1 MPELLAVSVE
11 IWLLKTVAPGKVPA
25 AAAVGKTPVVP
36 GVHLTAAALRS
47 QVVLELVEL
56 EVVAGTPAAAEAAA
70 AGLAAAAAVR
80 TMILAVLMPA
90 AEAAGL
96 HIQTR
101 L

>member
-1 MPELLAVSVE
+1 
-11 IWLLKTVAPGKVPA
+11 
-25 AAAVGKTPVVP
+25 
-36 GVHLTAAALRS
+36 
-47 QVVLELVEL
+47 VVLELVEL

>member
-1 MPELLAVSVE
+1 
-11 IWLLKTVAPGKVPA
+11 
-25 AAAVGKTPVVP
+25 
-36 GVHLTAAALRS
+36 
-47 QVVLELVEL
+47 
-56 EVVAGTPAAAEAAA
+56 
-70 AGLAAAAAVR
+70 VR